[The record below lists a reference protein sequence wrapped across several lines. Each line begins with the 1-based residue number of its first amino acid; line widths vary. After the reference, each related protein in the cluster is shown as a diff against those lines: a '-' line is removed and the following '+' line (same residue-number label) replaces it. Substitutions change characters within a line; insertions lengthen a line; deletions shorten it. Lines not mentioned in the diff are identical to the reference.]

1 MLDLASAAVRGTV
14 IAANDEFFAGKE
26 NLIEPAAPSHAAR
39 TFGPHGQVYDGWETR
54 RRRTPGVDWAVVR
67 LGVPGVVRRVVV
79 DTAHFTGNFPER
91 CAVEATAADGYPDVD
106 ELTGWTTLVPVQ
118 PLRGNEKHEFEV
130 SDEHRWTHLRL
141 RIFPD
146 GGVAR
151 LRAFGEPLPDPRE
164 LAGCPVDLVGAATG
178 GHVTGCSDSFF
189 APADNL
195 LLPDSAAVMGD
206 GFETRRRRQDGNDWV
221 ELALGVPGVPYLA
234 EVDARHFLGNA
245 PGAVR
250 LTALSGDGTPGRE
263 LLPEIGLQPGTCHRF
278 RVAAGDPVTG
288 LRLDLLPDGGLAR
301 FRLYGLPDAA
311 ALDALALRYA
321 NALPEPHATAVLGAA
336 AAARPYETLPGPLRA
351 ALLGATA
358 PR

>member
-14 IAANDEFFAGKE
+14 IAASDEFFAGKE
-26 NLIEPAAPSHAAR
+26 NLIEPAPPSHAAR

-54 RRRTPGVDWAVVR
+54 RRHDAGVDWAVVR
-67 LGVPGVVRRVVV
+67 LGAPGAVRRVVV
-79 DTAHFTGNFPER
+79 DTAHFTGNYPER
-91 CAVEATAADGYPDVD
+91 CAVEATAADGYPDAD
-106 ELTGWTTLVPVQ
+106 ELTGWTTLVPVE
-118 PLRGNEKHEFEV
+118 PLRGDQQHEFAV
-130 SDEHRWTHLRL
+130 TDEHRWTHLRL

-195 LLPDSAAVMGD
+195 LRPDSAAVMGD

-221 ELALGVPGVPYLA
+221 ELALGIPGVPYLA

-250 LTALSGDGTPGRE
+250 LTALGAGTTAGRE
-263 LLPEIGLQPGTCHRF
+263 LLPATRLQPGTCHRF
-278 RVAAGDPVTG
+278 RLTPGDPMSGV
-288 LRLDLLPDGGLAR
+288 RLDILPDGGLAR
-301 FRLYGLPDAA
+301 LRLYGLPDPR

-321 NALPEPHATAVLGAA
+321 NALPEPPATAVLGPAA
-336 AAARPYETLPGPLRA
+336 AGRPFEVLPDPVRA
-351 ALLGATA
+351 VLVGAVA
-358 PR
+358 NR